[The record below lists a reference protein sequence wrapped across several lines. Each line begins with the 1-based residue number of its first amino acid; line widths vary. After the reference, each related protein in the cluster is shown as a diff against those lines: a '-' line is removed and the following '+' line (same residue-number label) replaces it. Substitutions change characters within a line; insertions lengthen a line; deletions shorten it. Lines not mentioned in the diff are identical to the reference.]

1 MAREIQIDSLKCT
14 GCRICEF
21 ACSYHHDREFSAIG
35 ASLLLSREEKINYYG
50 IVLKRQKDL
59 LLGRPEGVEAMT
71 PGAGGAEAGGKPI
84 LMRPPCDLCE
94 GEDTAYCVT
103 SCPTGCLSLKE

>member
-1 MAREIQIDSLKCT
+1 MATEIQIDSLKCS

-21 ACSYHHDREFSAIG
+21 ACSFHHDREFSAIG
-35 ASLLLSREEKINYYG
+35 ASLLLSREEKKNYYG

-59 LLGRPEGVEAMT
+59 LLGRPEGTEVMT

-94 GEDTAYCVT
+94 GEDSPYCVI
-103 SCPTGCLSLKE
+103 SCPTGCLSQKE